1 MVCKE
6 LVLELRTNKLKYI
19 SYSSLSIILLLLI
32 SSVIYLLV
40 TVSHLNSII
49 DVNTSVP
56 NSSELFAGEVIK
68 PVVLDRQEIP
78 FAQTKSMLINHTNN
92 IKKELSEKISK
103 MLLTLK
109 LFTNTTINILEK
121 ELYHNFTKIRGMIH
135 LNRKQDRTEMRSNF
149 TEIVSSINIL
159 EKKLYQN
166 LTKIR
171 DLTHL
176 NRKQDRMEMM
186 NNFTEIVSTRNILKN
201 NIMELQTQLFETNEQ
216 LNIALTGKHMY
227 WGKCPGGWNETGG
240 AYPVKVC
247 VYN

>member
-1 MVCKE
+1 
-6 LVLELRTNKLKYI
+6 
-19 SYSSLSIILLLLI
+19 
-32 SSVIYLLV
+32 V

-49 DVNTSVP
+49 DVNKSVP
-56 NSSELFAGEVIK
+56 NSSELFTGEVIK

-78 FAQTKSMLINHTNN
+78 FAQTKSMLINRTNN
-92 IKKELSEKISK
+92 IKKELSENITK

-121 ELYHNFTKIRGMIH
+121 ELYQNLTKIRGLIY
-135 LNRKQDRTEMRSNF
+135 LNRRQNSMEMKSNF
-149 TEIVSSINIL
+149 TDIVSSINIL

-176 NRKQDRMEMM
+176 DMKQYRMETIS
-186 NNFTEIVSTRNILKN
+186 NFTEIVSTRNILKN
-201 NIMELQTQLFETNEQ
+201 NITELQTQLFETNEQ

-227 WGKCPGGWNETGG
+227 WGKCPSGWNETGG